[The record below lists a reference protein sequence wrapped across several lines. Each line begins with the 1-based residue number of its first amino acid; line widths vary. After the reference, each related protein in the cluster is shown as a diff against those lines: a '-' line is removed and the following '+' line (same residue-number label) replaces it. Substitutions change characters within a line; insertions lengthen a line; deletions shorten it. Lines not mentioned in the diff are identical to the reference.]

1 MKLEP
6 RQVGEAVVV
15 GGEAEMLSGED
26 QAWDDSAIRERMRQ
40 PGQCNRFGPGADDER
55 NNVTAQRSP

>member
-1 MKLEP
+1 MKLAP
-6 RQVGEAVVV
+6 RQAGEAVVG

-40 PGQCNRFGPGADDER
+40 PGQCNRFGPDADDER

>member
-6 RQVGEAVVV
+6 RQAGEAVVG

-26 QAWDDSAIRERMRQ
+26 QAWDDPAIRVNDKVKF
-40 PGQCNRFGPGADDER
+40 PTSDKVKFPTLLVAGF
-55 NNVTAQRSP
+55 